1 MAHIINL
8 AIITALCVALTFVSE
23 PQLLLVLSVLIFVL
37 LASLPLFFAYSKQ
50 ENIKQR
56 SDLLCQVVY
65 LALLI
70 VGFFLP
76 GVLFGLPLVAY
87 QVSDWKRNWP
97 LLLTVIPLMNAEIS
111 ALQIALLYGVTL
123 IAIFLGYWTRRTD
136 SLEKSHYSYVDTSS
150 ELLRR
155 QRQLNHQLMAQR
167 ELDRAS
173 DILAE
178 RNRIARSIHDNVGH
192 KLTSA
197 ILQVAELD
205 LLAADE
211 QAQYSSLRETLSEA
225 MEMIRNSIHDI
236 HTESLSIET
245 ALEKL
250 AHDFKFCPLHCSVQI
265 NDQLSPT
272 LFYTV
277 LAICREGL
285 NNTAKH
291 SNASRVS
298 ISLKQWGD
306 HYQLLLADNG
316 YTIGGKPQT
325 DGIGLLSLE
334 ERVTAIGGT
343 LNVNRQSGY
352 RIFARLPA
360 KSDAMPETET

>member
-1 MAHIINL
+1 MCHTLHSDQASLSIRHGGKLAHNKNL

-50 ENIKQR
+50 EKIKQR

-192 KLTSA
+192 
-197 ILQVAELD
+197 I
-205 LLAADE
+205 
-211 QAQYSSLRETLSEA
+211 
-225 MEMIRNSIHDI
+225 
-236 HTESLSIET
+236 
-245 ALEKL
+245 
-250 AHDFKFCPLHCSVQI
+250 
-265 NDQLSPT
+265 
-272 LFYTV
+272 
-277 LAICREGL
+277 
-285 NNTAKH
+285 
-291 SNASRVS
+291 
-298 ISLKQWGD
+298 
-306 HYQLLLADNG
+306 
-316 YTIGGKPQT
+316 
-325 DGIGLLSLE
+325 
-334 ERVTAIGGT
+334 
-343 LNVNRQSGY
+343 
-352 RIFARLPA
+352 
-360 KSDAMPETET
+360 